1 MSLLDCLIPRTIA
14 VPDMRRYKT
23 RPSKRKADKAYYWR
37 HRDRLKAAQLAY
49 YHRTKHGR

>member
-14 VPDMRRYKT
+14 VPDMRVYKT
-23 RPSKRKADKAYYWR
+23 KESKRRANKTYYQR

-49 YHRTKHGR
+49 YHRTKGAA